1 MSTQVLCVLGVAQ
14 EKSDIKAQT
23 LEKLYGKHETKVRH
37 LLKPEGRSP
46 ELITWQKGQ
55 TVMLPVWRLQ
65 KEFQRVAQM
74 NEFYAQEVK
83 EEVLREI
90 GRIGTQI
97 DPPPSFALQATLR
110 WKIQDNGNWQVERTG
125 KGRFYAALITYSE
138 QSRKQSS
145 TVILSDEFK
154 KWAITIISESLN
166 AHPPHIKLSNGMKT
180 LKDSRQFILKKGGVF
195 TSSEFALKFVEDLT
209 AGSSP
214 ENSVWIDIT
223 LSP

>member
-1 MSTQVLCVLGVAQ
+1 MLVLTPACDLVRCEMSTQVLCVLGVAQ

-90 GRIGTQI
+90 GRIG
-97 DPPPSFALQATLR
+97 
-110 WKIQDNGNWQVERTG
+110 
-125 KGRFYAALITYSE
+125 
-138 QSRKQSS
+138 
-145 TVILSDEFK
+145 
-154 KWAITIISESLN
+154 
-166 AHPPHIKLSNGMKT
+166 
-180 LKDSRQFILKKGGVF
+180 ILKKGGVF